1 MSLSVVEAAPVVE
14 AAEPAVE
21 AAEEPAKKKKKRKS
35 VAAAPVVEAP
45 EPVAE
50 APAPGYYLH
59 HSNITN
65 LILFIILQVIRT

>member
-21 AAEEPAKKKKKRKS
+21 AAEEPAKKKKKRKR

-45 EPVAE
+45 
-50 APAPGYYLH
+50 APGYYLH
-59 HSNITN
+59 LSNITN

>member
-14 AAEPAVE
+14 AAEPVVE
-21 AAEEPAKKKKKRKS
+21 AEEPAKKKKKRKS
-35 VAAAPVVEAP
+35 VAAAPVAEAP
-45 EPVAE
+45 EPVVE

-59 HSNITN
+59 LSNITN